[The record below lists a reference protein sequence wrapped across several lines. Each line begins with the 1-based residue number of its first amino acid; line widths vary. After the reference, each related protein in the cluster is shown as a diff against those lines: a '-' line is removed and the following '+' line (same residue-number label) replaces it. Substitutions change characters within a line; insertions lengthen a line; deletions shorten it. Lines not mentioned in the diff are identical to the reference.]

1 MSKLTTIK
9 AGRNTAQ
16 PCRPEAD
23 VILGV
28 DPGYATMGLALV
40 WRRFPGRYALLWG
53 TTLRLDGSWDQR
65 APWIVS
71 ALNEAL
77 ISTQADALALES
89 ITQSQVSQFKRG
101 HFNVSNLR
109 VNEVIGLIRGWAM
122 CRFEPL
128 PLIELQP
135 TRWKPALGIGARAEK
150 AQVKRAVMALVA
162 DVPERCSEHL
172 ADAIGIAVGG
182 FGGAR
187 RVAG

>member
-1 MSKLTTIK
+1 MSKLTTIR

-53 TTLRLDGSWDQR
+53 TTLRPEGSWVER
-65 APWIVS
+65 AAVIR
-71 ALNEAL
+71 EAL
-77 ISTQADALALES
+77 DHALATSQPDALAIED
-89 ITQSQVSQFKRG
+89 IVQSQVAQAKRG
-101 HFNVSNLR
+101 HFNVSNLSVNR
-109 VNEVIGLIRGWAM
+109 VCGYVVGY
-122 CRFEPL
+122 CRDL
-128 PLIELQP
+128 PLVELQP

-150 AQVKRAVMALVA
+150 AQVKRAVMALVS